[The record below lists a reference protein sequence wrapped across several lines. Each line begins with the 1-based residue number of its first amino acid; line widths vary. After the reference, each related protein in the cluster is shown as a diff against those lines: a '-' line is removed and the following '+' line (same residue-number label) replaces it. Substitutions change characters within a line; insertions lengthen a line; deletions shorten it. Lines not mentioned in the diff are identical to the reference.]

1 MPSNKSFLPFFTS
14 SISSGMLNRIQHA
27 PVKGFPY
34 NYVFHS
40 IYQARIFIQT
50 MLNRMKSLPLSGSLM
65 RATGLIFINQML
77 LSIRQVLFLQPRLRM
92 KGFILFFTLT
102 IWIGRFAFSISGTCL
117 YNLVTLVIR
126 KIQPHTLCTVP
137 ELLSQ

>member
-1 MPSNKSFLPFFTS
+1 MPSNKSFPPFFTS

-50 MLNRMKSLPLSGSLM
+50 MLNRMKSPPLSGSLM

-102 IWIGRFAFSISGTCL
+102 IWIGIAFSIPVTCL
-117 YNLVTLVIR
+117 YSLVTLVIR

>member
-1 MPSNKSFLPFFTS
+1 MPSNKYFPAILQVLDFIGNVEPDPTRPGKGL
-14 SISSGMLNRIQHA
+14 SIQLRVSLNIPSQDIHSDDVEQNEIPA
-27 PVKGFPY
+27 P
-34 NYVFHS
+34 
-40 IYQARIFIQT
+40 
-50 MLNRMKSLPLSGSLM
+50 SGSLM

-117 YNLVTLVIR
+117 YSLVTLVIR